1 MDLTSSSRLANSR
14 SFAAASVPHLHW
26 HPLPSSARPRNRSN
40 TGTDGAGGTPIGPKL
55 GKGKPVH
62 HHHPPHAGK
71 PGLVH
76 GGSRKTITEPQNVR
90 RKSPQHQAIVPAAAG
105 EIAKASGSE
114 SEKNI
119 HHRYVDHHHHHHHDI
134 TPLQR
139 SIASGVGTVF
149 MSVTMNPLDVVKVRL
164 QAQSKLLTNNG
175 NSTGNHSNQVGRMS
189 PKPISGI
196 YRDLATS
203 SSLGEKG
210 YQLKT
215 ARLTG
220 TFDGFRSII
229 RNEGFT
235 RLWSG
240 LVPTLLMRIPANVMY
255 FTVYDGL
262 KNQLGF
268 ESSHSSDLKSIL
280 ITIFASGTGRTMS
293 IVLTSPLDLIRT
305 KLYSQYLTYPELGRC
320 LRSGFQAEGVFSL
333 WRGVGSTILRDVPY
347 AILYWTNYELLKT
360 QVMKVYDVSEATLA
374 MTFWAG
380 TASGVFASVVTTPF
394 DVVKTNKQVA
404 IGDVTSGAMST
415 TRQNTFSMM
424 QQIRA
429 QSGIRGLFAGVG
441 PRVAMS
447 APASAILIT
456 CYEFTLH
463 MFRDYNEKQC
473 GLT

>member
-1 MDLTSSSRLANSR
+1 MDLTSASDPANCR

-26 HPLPSSARPRNRSN
+26 HPLPSSARRKKV
-40 TGTDGAGGTPIGPKL
+40 GTTTTDAGPPGGPKS
-55 GKGKPVH
+55 KVTHHPH
-62 HHHPPHAGK
+62 HHHG
-71 PGLVH
+71 VRH
-76 GGSRKTITEPQNVR
+76 GGKKTAIKEPQNVR
-90 RKSPQHQAIVPAAAG
+90 RKTQPAHVPPAKIKTSSDADKIVYHHDH
-105 EIAKASGSE
+105 SHS
-114 SEKNI
+114 
-119 HHRYVDHHHHHHHDI
+119 HRYDHHHVHHHDV

-149 MSVTMNPLDVVKVRL
+149 MSVTMNPIDVVKVRL
-164 QAQSKLLTNNG
+164 QAQHKLPTKNVIK
-175 NSTGNHSNQVGRMS
+175 GNHSNHVGKAYS
-189 PKPISGI
+189 KPISGI

-203 SSLGEKG
+203 SLGEKG
-210 YQLKT
+210 YQST
-215 ARLTG
+215 APRLTG
-220 TFDGFRSII
+220 TFDGFRTII

-240 LVPTLLMRIPANVMY
+240 LFPTLLMRIPANVVY
-255 FTVYDGL
+255 FAVYDGL

-280 ITIFASGTGRTMS
+280 TTIFASGTGRTMS
-293 IVLTSPLDLIRT
+293 IALVSPLDLIRT

-320 LRSGFQAEGVFSL
+320 LRSGFQAEGLFSL

-360 QVMKVYDVSEATLA
+360 QVMKFYDVVEPTVG

-380 TASGVFASVVTTPF
+380 AASGVFASIVTTPF

-404 IGDVTSGAMST
+404 IGEVTSGAMST
-415 TRQNTFSMM
+415 TRQNTLRMM

-456 CYEFTLH
+456 CYETTLH

>member
-1 MDLTSSSRLANSR
+1 MDITSSSRLATSR

-26 HPLPSSARPRNRSN
+26 HPLPSSARPRSR
-40 TGTDGAGGTPIGPKL
+40 TETDRGVPSGH
-55 GKGKPVH
+55 KGKATH
-62 HHHPPHAGK
+62 RHHHPPHLGHLHGSGK
-71 PGLVH
+71 E
-76 GGSRKTITEPQNVR
+76 TITEPQNVR
-90 RKSPQHQAIVPAAAG
+90 RKSDTKHGG
-105 EIAKASGSE
+105 EIGKISDTDKSL
-114 SEKNI
+114 
-119 HHRYVDHHHHHHHDI
+119 HHRYEHHHPFHHDDV

-164 QAQSKLLTNNG
+164 QAQHKLPTKNSNS

-210 YQLKT
+210 YQPKP

-220 TFDGFRSII
+220 TVDGFRSII

-240 LVPTLLMRIPANVMY
+240 LVPTLLMRIPANVVY
-255 FTVYDGL
+255 FSVYDGL
-262 KNQLGF
+262 KSQLGF
-268 ESSHSSDLKSIL
+268 ESRHSSDLKSIL

-305 KLYSQYLTYPELGRC
+305 KLYSQYLTYPELVGC
-320 LRSGFQAEGVFSL
+320 LRSGFQAEGIFSL
-333 WRGVGSTILRDVPY
+333 WRGVGSTILRDAPY

-360 QVMKVYDVSEATLA
+360 QVMRVYNVTEPTVGI
-374 MTFWAG
+374 TFWAG
-380 TASGVFASVVTTPF
+380 TASGVFASIVTTPF

-415 TRQNTFSMM
+415 TRQNTLRMM

-463 MFRDYNEKQC
+463 MFRDYNERQC
-473 GLT
+473 GGLT